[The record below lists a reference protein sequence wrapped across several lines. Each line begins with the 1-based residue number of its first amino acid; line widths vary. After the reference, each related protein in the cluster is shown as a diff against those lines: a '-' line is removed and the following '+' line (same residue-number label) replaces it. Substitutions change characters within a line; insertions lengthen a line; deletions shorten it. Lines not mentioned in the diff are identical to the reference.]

1 MKSGLWQPGKLQVV
15 TWRGTAKCSA
25 AWKEALDEKTV
36 AIDDIDDDGNTLLHM
51 AAGQGQSLKKS
62 RIGPFFCPGV
72 APPRRQPPGGK
83 LWRQDML

>member
-51 AAGQGQSLKKS
+51 AAGRDKS
-62 RIGPFFCPGV
+62 CWSRSCSAA
-72 APPRRQPPGGK
+72 APTPR
-83 LWRQDML
+83 W